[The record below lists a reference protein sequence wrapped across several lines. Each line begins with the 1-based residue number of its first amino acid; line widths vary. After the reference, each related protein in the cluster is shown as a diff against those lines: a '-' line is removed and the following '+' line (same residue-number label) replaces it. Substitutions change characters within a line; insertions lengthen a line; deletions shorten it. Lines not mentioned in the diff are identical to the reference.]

1 MTSIEFLVH
10 TYVLF
15 LTARQRVFW
24 IFQPL
29 QLWKLALSWIAK
41 LWLMKFYTCWPKSR
55 IFRHL
60 SWDIWIYFSELLLLP
75 TFTRKE
81 TTPQLLLATKCW
93 AHNFIALMS
102 LLSSCFLWAHTGHF
116 RRLRRSSSIKL
127 FRLSSQQC
135 GEQSSSSS
143 YRCQVWAFPWSSSTE
158 GWCQHH
164 KEEAREESH
173 KREPTPHHQLW
184 IIF

>member
-1 MTSIEFLVH
+1 MTCIEFLVH

-55 IFRHL
+55 TFRHL

-93 AHNFIALMS
+93 AHNFIVSRLATRGIVCESGLVMIDPLDNHVPEFVAS
-102 LLSSCFLWAHTGHF
+102 DPKLWDARNRLVEVYPSFNFIWLLGVHLLPC
-116 RRLRRSSSIKL
+116 
-127 FRLSSQQC
+127 
-135 GEQSSSSS
+135 
-143 YRCQVWAFPWSSSTE
+143 VWV
-158 GWCQHH
+158 CL
-164 KEEAREESH
+164 AR
-173 KREPTPHHQLW
+173 
-184 IIF
+184 I